1 MCSLVHIDFHCCS
14 QLGSTPLYLASQE
27 GHIQV
32 TELLLQ
38 AGASVD
44 QENEVRCCS
53 RLCEE
58 HTLIIIPFYC
68 KTYTPVTAMNKP
80 LVNKLCTKYHHQKAE

>member
-1 MCSLVHIDFHCCS
+1 MCLLVHIDFHCCL

-32 TELLLQ
+32 AELLLQ

-44 QENEVRCCS
+44 KEKEVRCCL
-53 RLCEE
+53 RL
-58 HTLIIIPFYC
+58 YC
-68 KTYTPVTAMNKP
+68 
-80 LVNKLCTKYHHQKAE
+80 C